1 MRSAKV
7 GLSVSSL
14 QTSSEAKT
22 LSSGSEN
29 IEFVL
34 WMGRTVTAD
43 VEISFSGNQN
53 KIIQNVKMT
62 LLIVQK

>member
-1 MRSAKV
+1 M
-7 GLSVSSL
+7 GLSVASL

-29 IEFVL
+29 IEFAL
-34 WMGRTVTAD
+34 WMGRTVTAG

-53 KIIQNVKMT
+53 KRIQNVKMT